1 MGNAAIEVCL
11 HSEVRELIGDEALET
26 LIIEDSET
34 GERRRL
40 DARALFVF
48 IGAEPRTEWLEDQ
61 VALDDGGY
69 VLTGPDAAYA
79 VTDDG
84 RDDARRSPALLET
97 NVPGVFAAGDVRSG
111 STQRGAAPVGG
122 GAIAGLPVRP
132 LLGR

>member
-48 IGAEPRTEWLEDQ
+48 IGAVPRTEGLKDR

-69 VLTGPDAAYA
+69 VLTGPDATAA
-79 VTDDG
+79 VMDDG
-84 RDDARRSPALLET
+84 RDVARRSPSLRET
-97 NVPGVFAAGDVRSG
+97 NVPGVFASGVFRS
-111 STQRGAAPVGG
+111 R
-122 GAIAGLPVRP
+122 
-132 LLGR
+132 